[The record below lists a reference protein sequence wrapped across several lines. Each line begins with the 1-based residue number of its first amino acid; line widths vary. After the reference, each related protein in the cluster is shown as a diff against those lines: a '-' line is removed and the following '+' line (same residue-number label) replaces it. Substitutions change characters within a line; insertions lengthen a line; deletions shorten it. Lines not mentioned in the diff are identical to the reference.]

1 MDSRT
6 QVLLTAPPLK
16 LLINM
21 ATPSSVAFLIQAC
34 VSLAEVWFI
43 GQLGTT
49 SLAAIALVFPFLMLT
64 QTLSGGATGG
74 AVASAIARASGSG
87 DTGKAEK
94 LIWHALAIAVFG
106 ALLLFVLFV
115 LFGEWFL
122 RFLGGEGEMLDQANA
137 YSIILLSGG
146 ASIWLLG
153 VISAVFRGMGNMTL
167 PAAMMIVSACVQVP
181 LSGAL
186 ILGGFGLP
194 QLGVAGAAVSA
205 VVAGTLV
212 SLIMLI
218 VLARG
223 SSPIR
228 LRISACSFSK
238 ELFGDISRVALPAS
252 LSPILTVA
260 TIISLTAIV
269 GRFGENA
276 LAGYGIGSRIEF
288 LMIPLIFGLG
298 AAMTSLV
305 GMSVGARNL
314 ARAERIGWV
323 GSGAAAV
330 VAGAVGLSLA
340 LIPGLWI
347 PLFTEDP
354 EIFAAAKAYIQIVGP
369 AYAFFGLGLSL
380 YFASQGAGAML
391 WPVLALLVRFGIA
404 VGGALLL
411 ISASSLGLN
420 GVFYAA
426 SAGMVVY
433 GIIIATALKL
443 GAWRQ

>member
-1 MDSRT
+1 MDNRT

-16 LLINM
+16 LLIKM
-21 ATPSSVAFLIQAC
+21 ATPNSVAFFIQAC

-43 GQLGTT
+43 GRLGTT

-64 QTLSGGATGG
+64 QTLAGGATGG
-74 AVASAIARASGSG
+74 AVASAIARAAGSG
-87 DTGKAEK
+87 DTEKAEK
-94 LIWHALAIAVFG
+94 LIWHALAVAVMG
-106 ALLLFVLFV
+106 AVLLLVLFL
-115 LFGEWFL
+115 LFGNWFL
-122 RFLGGEGEMLDQANA
+122 RFLGGQGEMLAQAHT
-137 YSIILLSGG
+137 YSIILFSGG
-146 ASIWLLG
+146 ISIWFLG
-153 VISAVFRGMGNMTL
+153 VASAIFRGMGNMSL
-167 PAAMMIVSACVQVP
+167 PAAMMIVSAFVQVP

-186 ILGGFGLP
+186 VLGGFGLP

-205 VVAGTLV
+205 VVAGSLV
-212 SLIMLI
+212 SILML
-218 VLARG
+218 VALTRE
-223 SSPIR
+223 SLPIK
-228 LRISACSFSK
+228 LRISTCSFSRA
-238 ELFGDISRVALPAS
+238 LFEDIFRVALPAS
-252 LSPILTVA
+252 LSPVLTVA

-305 GMSVGARNL
+305 GMSVGARNFT
-314 ARAERIGWV
+314 RAERIGWV
-323 GSGAAAV
+323 GSCAAAGL
-330 VAGAVGLSLA
+330 AGVVGLSLA
-340 LIPGLWI
+340 LVPDLWI

-369 AYAFFGLGLSL
+369 GYAFFGLGLSL
-380 YFASQGAGAML
+380 YFASQGASAML
-391 WPVLALLVRFGIA
+391 WPVLALLVRFGVA

-411 ISASSLGLN
+411 VSVSSLGLN

-426 SAGMVVY
+426 STGMVIY
-433 GIIIATALKL
+433 GIIIAAALKF

>member
-1 MDSRT
+1 MDTRT
-6 QVLLTAPPLK
+6 QLLLTGPPLK

-21 ATPSSVAFLIQAC
+21 ATPSSVAFFVQAC

-43 GQLGTT
+43 GRLGTT

-64 QTLSGGATGG
+64 QTLAGGATGG
-74 AVASAIARASGSG
+74 AVASAIARAAGSG
-87 DTGKAEK
+87 DTAKAEK
-94 LIWHALAIAVFG
+94 LIWHALAIAVMG
-106 ALLLFVLFV
+106 AVLLLLLFL
-115 LFGEWFL
+115 LFGDWFL
-122 RFLGGEGEMLDQANA
+122 RFLGGQGDMLTQAST
-137 YSIILLSGG
+137 YSIILFCGG
-146 ASIWLLG
+146 VSIWLLG

-167 PAAMMIVSACVQVP
+167 PAAMMIVSALVQVP

-186 ILGGFGLP
+186 VLGGFGMP

-205 VVAGTLV
+205 VAAGTLV
-212 SLIMLI
+212 SLLML
-218 VLARG
+218 VALARG
-223 SSPIR
+223 TSPIK
-228 LRISACSFSK
+228 LRISACSFNRA
-238 ELFGDISRVALPAS
+238 LFADILRVALPAS
-252 LSPILTVA
+252 LSPVLTVA

-305 GMSVGARNL
+305 GMSVGARNY
-314 ARAERIGWV
+314 ARAERVGWV

-330 VAGAVGLSLA
+330 LAGTIGLGLA
-340 LIPGLWI
+340 LLPGLWI
-347 PLFTEDP
+347 PLFTTDP
-354 EIFAAAKAYIQIVGP
+354 EIYAAAESYIQIVGP

-380 YFASQGAGAML
+380 YFASQGASAML

-411 ISASSLGLN
+411 ISVTSFGLN
-420 GVFYAA
+420 GVFLQQAR
-426 SAGMVVY
+426 G
-433 GIIIATALKL
+433 
-443 GAWRQ
+443 W

>member
-21 ATPSSVAFLIQAC
+21 ATPSSVAFFVQAC
-34 VSLAEVWFI
+34 VSLAEIWFI
-43 GQLGTT
+43 GRLGTT

-64 QTLSGGATGG
+64 QTLAGGATGG

-87 DTGKAEK
+87 DTERAEK
-94 LIWHALAIAVFG
+94 LIWHALAIAVLG
-106 ALLLFVLFV
+106 ALLLL
-115 LFGEWFL
+115 LLYLLLGHWFL
-122 RFLGGEGEMLDQANA
+122 QFLGGQGEMLDQAST
-137 YSIILLSGG
+137 YSIILFSGG
-146 ASIWLLG
+146 VSIWLLG
-153 VISAVFRGMGNMTL
+153 ILSAIFRGMGNMTL
-167 PAAMMIVSACVQVP
+167 PAAMMILSACVQVP

-186 ILGGFGLP
+186 VLGGFGLP

-212 SLIMLI
+212 SLSMLAA
-218 VLARG
+218 LARA

-228 LRISACSFSK
+228 LRISNCSFSR
-238 ELFGDISRVALPAS
+238 ELFGDILRVALPAS

-305 GMSVGARNL
+305 GMSVGARNFE
-314 ARAERIGWV
+314 RAERIGWV
-323 GSGAAAV
+323 GSGAAAL
-330 VAGAVGLSLA
+330 VAGLVGLSLA
-340 LIPGLWI
+340 LVPGLWI

-369 AYAFFGLGLSL
+369 AYTFFGLGLSL

-411 ISASSLGLN
+411 ITTTSLSLN
-420 GVFYAA
+420 GVYYAA

-433 GIIIATALKL
+433 GIIIAAALKL